1 MKITKRI
8 ILLLFVAAAVCSS
21 MLYYVRRWPTAAQ
34 TGTIPELVS
43 LLPADSAYLF
53 YADLATLRASS
64 FLARLAALAPTPKA
78 DPEYA
83 RFVQATGFDYARDL
97 DRVALAAWPGS
108 QTKLTV
114 ALAEGRFDG
123 EKISNYALRSGKVE
137 RRDRAEVYVFPPRAT
152 ARGMAFAFLGPNRI
166 VIADGPEAATVV
178 GAIVSHSARTDF
190 GPVMRERISRVAD
203 AAIFAVGQVN
213 PVPENFSVGGM
224 RSDQF
229 TNLVRSLR
237 WFTLAARPEGDRL
250 TTLAEGQCDTAE
262 NARQL
267 AGTLDALR
275 VLAQVGLA
283 DPKTRQQL
291 EPATAVLL
299 DALLRDAHV
308 SRDDQRV
315 RLSLVLAPEMLN
327 PSPAAPAQK
336 TPSSK
341 PPRR

>member
-1 MKITKRI
+1 
-8 ILLLFVAAAVCSS
+8 
-21 MLYYVRRWPTAAQ
+21 
-34 TGTIPELVS
+34 
-43 LLPADSAYLF
+43 
-53 YADLATLRASS
+53 
-64 FLARLAALAPTPKA
+64 
-78 DPEYA
+78 
-83 RFVQATGFDYARDL
+83 
-97 DRVALAAWPGS
+97 
-108 QTKLTV
+108 
-114 ALAEGRFDG
+114 
-123 EKISNYALRSGKVE
+123 
-137 RRDRAEVYVFPPRAT
+137 
-152 ARGMAFAFLGPNRI
+152 MAFAFLSPNRI
-166 VIADGPEAATVV
+166 VIAGGPEAAGVA
-178 GAIVSHSARTDF
+178 GALVSRSVPSGFEPA
-190 GPVMRERISRVAD
+190 MRERISRVAD
-203 AAIFAVGQVN
+203 AAIFAVGQVG

-237 WFTLAARPEGDRL
+237 WFTLAARPESDRL
-250 TTLAEGQCDTAE
+250 TTLAEGECDTAE

-291 EPATAVLL
+291 ASATADLL

-327 PSPAAPAQK
+327 PAPAQK
-336 TPSSK
+336 TPLSK